1 MTNPKKVTSLSISE
15 ELLIELDEW
24 VQICHDENLMI
35 TRSDLIVL
43 LLRRGLHILQE
54 DMGEV
59 SCLNTLVQELYQE
72 QIQYYDD
79 YNLTLR
85 RPDGS

>member
-1 MTNPKKVTSLSISE
+1 MTNPKKVISLSISE
-15 ELLIELDEW
+15 ELLIEIDEW

-43 LLRRGLHILQE
+43 LLRRGLDILQE

-72 QIQYYDD
+72 QIEYYDD